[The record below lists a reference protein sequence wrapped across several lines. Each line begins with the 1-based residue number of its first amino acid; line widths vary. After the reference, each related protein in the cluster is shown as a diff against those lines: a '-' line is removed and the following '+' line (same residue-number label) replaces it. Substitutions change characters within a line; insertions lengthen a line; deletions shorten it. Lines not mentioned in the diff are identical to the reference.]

1 MGRVFD
7 VLLRHSRRDEDKQ
20 PNGIILAAG
29 ASSRY
34 RSTMGTDQ
42 SKCVAQFH
50 GKSMLFHKINHM
62 LRYVDSIVV
71 VLGYDAER
79 IRDTV
84 TEEFDGV
91 MPERVS
97 FIVNTD
103 YDKEENWLSLKLG
116 LDAVSLPVIIN
127 EGDAVFPSKLIE
139 NMASLHGNILACK
152 KSQDAVMK
160 VKIDSDGFV
169 EQMTKDPLQ
178 SFYGDYI
185 GLCRLEGPLPKW
197 KLKKY
202 YEFDL
207 IASSSFRVMEIYDQ
221 PYVNM
226 NRQIDY
232 LKALEIYEG

>member
-1 MGRVFD
+1 
-7 VLLRHSRRDEDKQ
+7 
-20 PNGIILAAG
+20 
-29 ASSRY
+29 
-34 RSTMGTDQ
+34 
-42 SKCVAQFH
+42 
-50 GKSMLFHKINHM
+50 M
-62 LRYVDSIVV
+62 LRSVDNIVV

-84 TEEFDGV
+84 IDEFSGV
-91 MPERVS
+91 LPDRVS

-127 EGDAVFPSKLIE
+127 EGDAVFPSKIIE
-139 NMASLHGNILACK
+139 NMSSLRGNILACK

-160 VKIDSDGFV
+160 VSVNSDGFV
-169 EQMTKDPLQ
+169 EQMTKDPLP

-185 GLCRLEGPLPKW
+185 GLCRLEGPLPEW
-197 KLKKY
+197 KQKKY

-207 IASSSFRVMEIYDQ
+207 IATSPFRVMEIYDQ
-221 PYVNM
+221 PFVNM